1 MHRRNKNRGPEAVLL
16 IHQFRFH
23 FRFLPAEEH
32 LINFLLNYICLDT
45 CINIVLP
52 LSCPRLMLISKLLD
66 GHSIHCWLDRVNSAP
81 TSVSRPS
88 SLLKQQQFHF
98 HSLPCPGYCFCTRR
112 RTLRV
117 VLVSVSRLC
126 SWPIM
131 SPIYPKNSVSNC
143 VLHCW
148 QNLVQQ
154 FGR

>member
-1 MHRRNKNRGPEAVLL
+1 MFLTL
-16 IHQFRFH
+16 IYKIITLFY
-23 FRFLPAEEH
+23 FLYIC
-32 LINFLLNYICLDT
+32 LYFFLLNV
-45 CINIVLP
+45 NNNNP
-52 LSCPRLMLISKLLD
+52 WKSRLMLISKLLD